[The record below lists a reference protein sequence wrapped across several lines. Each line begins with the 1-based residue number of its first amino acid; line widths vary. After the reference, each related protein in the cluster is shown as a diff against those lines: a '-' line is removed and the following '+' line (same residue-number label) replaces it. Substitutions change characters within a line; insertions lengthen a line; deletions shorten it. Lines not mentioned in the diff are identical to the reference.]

1 MAVKPKSRT
10 ILEPFAQST
19 VDSSNSPIKH
29 AALSKLSDDQTLI
42 YIGNLSGV
50 LLLYSLRTSPPQ
62 IAFVRRL
69 ALPGTGVL
77 SLILPLVHIG
87 KIIVLV
93 DGYLYLIDSN
103 LVETPKRISL
113 FKGVTAFSRK
123 FRSQSFG
130 SAYSNGGGQANYV
143 NRNGDSNNGKSFF
156 AVGIGKK
163 LVLAELVLGGSLVI
177 LKEIQ
182 GVFDGFIMTALWL
195 DDSVFVGTKTG
206 YYLYSRVKGRCELI
220 FSLPDSSSLPRL
232 KLLAKESRVLLMVDN
247 VGIIVDVVGQ
257 PVGGSLVFKEA
268 PDSIKEIGSYVIA
281 AKNLTLEVYHKKTGF
296 CVQRLMFGNGGA
308 GPCMLADEE
317 SENGKLVVV
326 ATSLKVSLKLE
337 NCY

>member
-10 ILEPFAQST
+10 ILEPFAESA
-19 VDSSNSPIKH
+19 VDSGTSTIKY

-42 YIGNLSGV
+42 YIGNQSGV
-50 LLLYSLRTSPPQ
+50 LLLYSLRTSQTSPPQ

-77 SLILPLVHIG
+77 NLILPLVHIG
-87 KIIVLV
+87 KVIVLV

-103 LVETPKRISL
+103 LVEPPKRISL

-123 FRSQSFG
+123 FRSRNHG
-130 SAYSNGGGQANYV
+130 LALYSNGGGQADYV
-143 NRNGDSNNGKSFF
+143 HRNGDSTDGKSFF
-156 AVGIGKK
+156 AVGVGKK

-182 GVFDGFIMTALWL
+182 GVFDGFITTVLWL
-195 DDSVFVGTKTG
+195 DDSVFVGTMTG
-206 YYLYSRVKGRCELI
+206 YYLYNPVNGRCELI
-220 FSLPDSSSLPRL
+220 FSLPDSSSVPRL
-232 KLLAKESRVLLMVDN
+232 KLLAKESRVMLMVDN
-247 VGIIVDVVGQ
+247 VGIIVDSEGQ

-281 AKNLTLEVYHKKTGF
+281 ARNLTLEVYHTKTGY

-317 SENGKLVVV
+317 GENGKLV
-326 ATSLKVSLKLE
+326 AAARSLKVS
-337 NCY
+337 